1 MAVINKITQ
10 KTDNRFVNLY
20 DLDVTHKN
28 GEASH
33 YYVASRARSEKELK
47 IRTGENH
54 PDGVIIYSIYGPD
67 KDKVVLIRQYRYP
80 IGGYVYEFPAGLVER
95 GEDYREAAIRE
106 MHEETGLTF
115 TTARRRSVRC
125 TRRPASLSHPSKWIL
140 CMRNP
145 ALRLSE

>member
-10 KTDNRFVNLY
+10 KTENRFVNLY

-33 YYVASRARSEKELK
+33 YYVASRARSEEELK

-95 GEDYREAAIRE
+95 GE
-106 MHEETGLTF
+106 
-115 TTARRRSVRC
+115 ARG
-125 TRRPASLSHPSKWIL
+125 
-140 CMRNP
+140 
-145 ALRLSE
+145 